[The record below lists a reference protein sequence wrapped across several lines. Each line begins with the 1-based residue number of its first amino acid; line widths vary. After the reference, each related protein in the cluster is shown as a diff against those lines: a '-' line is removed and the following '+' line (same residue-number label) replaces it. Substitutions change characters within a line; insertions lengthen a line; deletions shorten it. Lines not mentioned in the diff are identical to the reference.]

1 LYAAGNTNPDWRAL
15 FLENDR
21 ERDGRVDYADWRSL
35 IRRGAQIKQTQ
46 VNDEDLKLIYET
58 SNWQEDPRGVLY
70 EQEFLSWLLPEE
82 ANKKKRKNPLSA
94 EEQEKRQAA
103 MQKELPSEA
112 LLNQIQRKLR
122 SASYTA
128 GGVDWEKLFKEV
140 DRDNSGM
147 IDYEEFHKCIRKSAK
162 ITKNVLSDKDVRAL
176 FDYIDK
182 DGSNEVDYRLE
193 FLPWAQEDPDKS
205 GATPA
210 PALSPG
216 EAAARAEQ
224 AQKADVIKMRLRA
237 AAEDKGGIDWAA
249 AFKNCSKDGTGKANF
264 QEFTAAIRS
273 QAKISRQVMTDGE
286 LRKVFDYHDIHG
298 EGCVDVQSMVVPW
311 LQPQIEKAAAEKE
324 RALMKDG
331 LESASNAKQRSKT
344 GKPGKEKR
352 KDSEQ
357 VSEAGGV
364 QRIA

>member
-1 LYAAGNTNPDWRAL
+1 
-15 FLENDR
+15 
-21 ERDGRVDYADWRSL
+21 
-35 IRRGAQIKQTQ
+35 
-46 VNDEDLKLIYET
+46 
-58 SNWQEDPRGVLY
+58 
-70 EQEFLSWLLPEE
+70 
-82 ANKKKRKNPLSA
+82 
-94 EEQEKRQAA
+94 
-103 MQKELPSEA
+103 
-112 LLNQIQRKLR
+112 
-122 SASYTA
+122 
-128 GGVDWEKLFKEV
+128 
-140 DRDNSGM
+140 
-147 IDYEEFHKCIRKSAK
+147 
-162 ITKNVLSDKDVRAL
+162 
-176 FDYIDK
+176 
-182 DGSNEVDYRLE
+182 
-193 FLPWAQEDPDKS
+193 
-205 GATPA
+205 
-210 PALSPG
+210 
-216 EAAARAEQ
+216 
-224 AQKADVIKMRLRA
+224 VIKMRLRA